1 MSSESDMTKK
11 TASHCTPLSIFY
23 RSPRLMQGL
32 GLLGSLGMLGSGL
45 VVAQTESTTDSVIVP
60 TAPAAP
66 PVVEAAPNPA
76 PPAPVSTA
84 APKPAAPEPI
94 VVPPTSTRTIP
105 APQPAA
111 PAPATPA
118 PKKPALAAPNLSA
131 PSASTPANPPQVIL
145 NSERSQGGAA
155 TATNPGNRFIDRT
168 NYGQGATGNYNAP
181 SSVVLTERSTG
192 CQTVSQNGKLVSGTC
207 GGVASPQQVANNS
220 AATPREPQLEGVKRL
235 PTPPTASV
243 QPTRV
248 SSASLGG
255 RGVRLARQGQPS
267 TKPSAAQNSLA
278 YYNLSRRPLEQL
290 KLPKDGFM
298 FPLAVPASIT
308 SMFGWRV
315 HPISGD
321 YRFHAG
327 TDLGA
332 PQGTPVVAAA
342 KGEVVAADYWGG
354 YGLIV
359 VLRHEDNT
367 QESRYAHLSDI
378 FVRPGDKVEQGM
390 VIGRVGSTGNSTGPH
405 LHFEWRHRTDEGWVA
420 VDAGESLKLSLA
432 QFIRALQIAQA
443 ESQSRP
449 QS

>member
-1 MSSESDMTKK
+1 
-11 TASHCTPLSIFY
+11 
-23 RSPRLMQGL
+23 
-32 GLLGSLGMLGSGL
+32 
-45 VVAQTESTTDSVIVP
+45 
-60 TAPAAP
+60 
-66 PVVEAAPNPA
+66 
-76 PPAPVSTA
+76 
-84 APKPAAPEPI
+84 
-94 VVPPTSTRTIP
+94 
-105 APQPAA
+105 
-111 PAPATPA
+111 
-118 PKKPALAAPNLSA
+118 
-131 PSASTPANPPQVIL
+131 
-145 NSERSQGGAA
+145 
-155 TATNPGNRFIDRT
+155 
-168 NYGQGATGNYNAP
+168 
-181 SSVVLTERSTG
+181 
-192 CQTVSQNGKLVSGTC
+192 
-207 GGVASPQQVANNS
+207 
-220 AATPREPQLEGVKRL
+220 
-235 PTPPTASV
+235 
-243 QPTRV
+243 
-248 SSASLGG
+248 
-255 RGVRLARQGQPS
+255 
-267 TKPSAAQNSLA
+267 
-278 YYNLSRRPLEQL
+278 
-290 KLPKDGFM
+290 M

-308 SMFGWRV
+308 SIFGWRM